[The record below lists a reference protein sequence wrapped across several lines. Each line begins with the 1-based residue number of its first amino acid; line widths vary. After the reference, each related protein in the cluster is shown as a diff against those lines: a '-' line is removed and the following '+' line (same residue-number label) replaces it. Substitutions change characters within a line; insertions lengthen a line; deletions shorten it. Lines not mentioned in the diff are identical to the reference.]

1 MKAGWKDIAVVVGP
15 EPASEPAVA
24 MAGRLALTHGAVLT
38 GLRLLPHAPGGPED
52 GFARGAAVKDVIA
65 RRRSADEAIARDRA
79 RQFADAL
86 RAEGVKTAFRVGWFD
101 GISEEAVLA
110 GLHCDLIVTSR
121 ALPTG
126 GAASWT
132 PEGLLFAHGAPLLV
146 APDAPPGTMG
156 DHVVVAWNGSRE
168 SRRAVN
174 DALPFLTRARAVTLL
189 VIDDGGDVAPIAGPP
204 VSEAVRHLACHG
216 VTAEP
221 WLAPSDGEPVARRL
235 EAEALRAGA
244 DLLIL
249 GAYSHGRA
257 TEYIFGGVTH
267 ALLARAALPV
277 FFSR

>member
-1 MKAGWKDIAVVVGP
+1 MKAAWKDIAVVAGP

-86 RAEGVKTAFRVGWFD
+86 QAEGVKTAFRVGWFD

-121 ALPTG
+121 ARPTG

-132 PEGLLFAHGAPLLV
+132 PEGLLFAHGAPSSSRLTRRHG
-146 APDAPPGTMG
+146 PWGTMLSSRG
-156 DHVVVAWNGSRE
+156 TAAGSLVGP
-168 SRRAVN
+168 STT
-174 DALPFLTRARAVTLL
+174 PF
-189 VIDDGGDVAPIAGPP
+189 
-204 VSEAVRHLACHG
+204 
-216 VTAEP
+216 
-221 WLAPSDGEPVARRL
+221 PS
-235 EAEALRAGA
+235 
-244 DLLIL
+244 
-249 GAYSHGRA
+249 
-257 TEYIFGGVTH
+257 
-267 ALLARAALPV
+267 
-277 FFSR
+277 